1 MDLNNLAMVFSPC
14 FLRCP
19 ATDPL
24 VVMENLP
31 REGMFVR
38 HSFGDYCKARDA
50 APAAGA
56 EPDGKGE
63 QEAA

>member
-1 MDLNNLAMVFSPC
+1 VFSPC

-38 HSFGDYCKARDA
+38 NSFADYCKARDA
-50 APAAGA
+50 APA
-56 EPDGKGE
+56 GE
-63 QEAA
+63 QESAAAEPESAASQVEA